1 MKLSKET
8 VNLIKNFA
16 GINSNLLLK
25 SGNKLATIS
34 GQKNVMAD
42 ATVTETFPDFAIYDL
57 NEFLGAM
64 SLFEDPELDF
74 QDKYVS
80 IKQGSMNIKFFAAD
94 ASNLTAPQKAI
105 TFPEAEINFRMTS
118 SMLDMIKKTSSVLRA
133 ADVSIVG
140 DGSKVVAVVGDK
152 KNASGNSFSEPVGDT
167 DKTFKVNLK
176 VENLKMLP
184 GDYDVSI
191 SSKKISRFKSPNTDL
206 VIVIKMDKVLI
217 KTIKWLSNIIR

>member
-8 VNLIKNFA
+8 VALFKNFA

-34 GQKNVMAD
+34 AQKNVMAD
-42 ATVTETFPDFAIYDL
+42 ATVSETFPDFGVYDL

-74 QDKYVS
+74 QDKFVS
-80 IKQGSMNIKFFAAD
+80 ISQGSMKIKFFAAD
-94 ASNLTAPQKAI
+94 ASVLTAPQKAI
-105 TFPEAEINFRMTS
+105 TFPEAEINFSMS
-118 SMLDMIKKTSSVLRA
+118 SAMLNMIQKTASVLRA
-133 ADVSIVG
+133 ADVSIIG
-140 DGSKVVAVVGDK
+140 DGSTITAVVGDK
-152 KNASGNSFSEPVGDT
+152 KNATGNSFSETVGTT
-167 DKTFKVNLK
+167 DKSFKVNLK

-191 SSKKISRFKSPNTDL
+191 SSKKISRFKSPSSDL
-206 VIVIKMDKVLI
+206 VYYVAVEADS
-217 KTIKWLSNIIR
+217 TFDF

>member
-8 VNLIKNFA
+8 VSLFKNFA
-16 GINSNLLLK
+16 GINTNLLLK
-25 SGNKLATIS
+25 QGNKIATIS

-42 ATVTETFPDFAIYDL
+42 ASVTETFPDFAIYDL

-94 ASNLTAPQKAI
+94 ASVLTAPQKAI
-105 TFPEAEINFRMTS
+105 TFPDAEINFS
-118 SMLDMIKKTSSVLRA
+118 LSAAMLNMLHKTASVLRA

-140 DGSKVVAVVGDK
+140 DGSKITAIVGDK

-184 GDYDVSI
+184 GDYNVSI
-191 SSKKISRFKSPNTDL
+191 SSKKISRFKAPNSDL
-206 VIVIKMDKVLI
+206 VYYVAVEADS
-217 KTIKWLSNIIR
+217 TFEF

>member
-34 GQKNVMAD
+34 AQKNVMAD
-42 ATVTETFPDFAIYDL
+42 ATTTESFPDFAIYDL

-64 SLFEDPELDF
+64 SLFEDPELEF

-80 IKQGSMNIKFFAAD
+80 IKQGNMNIKFFAAD
-94 ASNLTAPQKAI
+94 PSVLVAPQKAI
-105 TFPEAEINFRMTS
+105 TFPDAEINFNMS
-118 SMLDMIKKTSSVLRA
+118 SAMLDMIKKTSSVLRA

-140 DGSKVVAVVGDK
+140 DGSKVTAVVGDK
-152 KNASGNSFSEPVGDT
+152 KNATGNSYSESIGDT

-176 VENLKMLP
+176 VENLNFSFQSTKHRL
-184 GDYDVSI
+184 SLLCR
-191 SSKKISRFKSPNTDL
+191 SRSRFY
-206 VIVIKMDKVLI
+206 I
-217 KTIKWLSNIIR
+217 

>member
-8 VNLIKNFA
+8 VALFKNFA

-34 GQKNVMAD
+34 AQKNVMAD
-42 ATVTETFPDFAIYDL
+42 ATVNEAFPDFGIYDL

-74 QDKYVS
+74 QDKFVS
-80 IKQGSMNIKFFAAD
+80 ISQGSMKIKFFAAD
-94 ASNLTAPQKAI
+94 ASVLTAPQKAI
-105 TFPEAEINFRMTS
+105 TFPDAEINFSMS
-118 SMLDMIKKTSSVLRA
+118 SAMLNMIQKTASVLRA
-133 ADVSIVG
+133 ADVSIIG
-140 DGSKVVAVVGDK
+140 DGSTITAVVGDK
-152 KNASGNSFSEPVGDT
+152 KNATGNSFSETVGTT
-167 DKTFKVNLK
+167 DKSFKVNLK

-191 SSKKISRFKSPNTDL
+191 SSKKISRFKSPSSDL
-206 VIVIKMDKVLI
+206 VYYVAVEADS
-217 KTIKWLSNIIR
+217 TFDF

>member
-8 VNLIKNFA
+8 IALFKNFS

-25 SGNKLATIS
+25 NGSKLATIS
-34 GQKNVMAD
+34 AQKNVMAD
-42 ATVTETFPDFAIYDL
+42 ATVSETFPDFAIYDL

-64 SLFEDPELDF
+64 SLFDDPELDF

-80 IKQGSMNIKFFAAD
+80 ISQGSMKIKFFAAD
-94 ASNLTAPQKAI
+94 ASVLVAPQKAI
-105 TFPEAEINFRMTS
+105 TFPDAEINFS
-118 SMLDMIKKTSSVLRA
+118 ISADKLNMINRTASVLRA

-140 DGSKVVAVVGDK
+140 DGSTITVVVGDK
-152 KNASGNSFSEPVGDT
+152 KNATGNSFSEPVGST

-184 GDYDVSI
+184 GDYEVSI
-191 SSKKISRFKSPNTDL
+191 SSKKISRFKSPSSDL
-206 VIVIKMDKVLI
+206 VYYVAVEADS
-217 KTIKWLSNIIR
+217 TFEF

>member
-105 TFPEAEINFRMTS
+105 TVPEAEINFRMTS

-167 DKTFKVNLK
+167 DKNFKVNLK

-206 VIVIKMDKVLI
+206 VYYVAVEADS
-217 KTIKWLSNIIR
+217 TFEF

>member
-8 VNLIKNFA
+8 VALFKNFA

-34 GQKNVMAD
+34 AQKNVMAD
-42 ATVTETFPDFAIYDL
+42 ATVNETFPDFAIYDL

-74 QDKYVS
+74 TEKYVS
-80 IKQGSMNIKFFAAD
+80 IKQGTMNIKFFAAD
-94 ASNLTAPQKAI
+94 ASVLVAPSKAI
-105 TFPEAEINFRMTS
+105 TFPDAEINFNLS
-118 SMLDMIKKTSSVLRA
+118 AANLNMIHKTASVLRA

-140 DGSKVVAVVGDK
+140 DGSKITAVVGDK
-152 KNASGNSFSEPVGDT
+152 KNATGNSFSEPVGAT

-184 GDYDVSI
+184 GDYAVSI
-191 SSKKISRFKSPNTDL
+191 SSKKISRFKGTGEL
-206 VIVIKMDKVLI
+206 VYYVAVEADS
-217 KTIKWLSNIIR
+217 TFDF

>member
-8 VNLIKNFA
+8 VALFKNFS
-16 GINSNLLLK
+16 GINTNLLLK
-25 SGNKLATIS
+25 QGNKIATIS

-42 ATVTETFPDFAIYDL
+42 ASVTETFPDFAIYDL

-64 SLFEDPELDF
+64 SLFDDPELDF

-94 ASNLTAPQKAI
+94 ASVLTAPQKAI
-105 TFPEAEINFRMTS
+105 TFPDAEINFSLS
-118 SMLDMIKKTSSVLRA
+118 SAMLNMLHKTASVLRA

-140 DGSKVVAVVGDK
+140 DGSKITAIVGDK

-184 GDYDVSI
+184 GDYNVSI
-191 SSKKISRFKSPNTDL
+191 SSKKISRFKAPNSDL
-206 VIVIKMDKVLI
+206 VYYVAVEADS
-217 KTIKWLSNIIR
+217 TFDF

>member
-25 SGNKLATIS
+25 QGNKLATIS

-64 SLFEDPELDF
+64 SLFDDPELDF

-105 TFPEAEINFRMTS
+105 TFPDAEINFRMTS

-191 SSKKISRFKSPNTDL
+191 SSKKISRFKSPSNDL
-206 VIVIKMDKVLI
+206 VYYVAVEADS
-217 KTIKWLSNIIR
+217 TFDF

>member
-8 VNLIKNFA
+8 VALFKNFA

-25 SGNKLATIS
+25 NGNKLATIS

-42 ATVTETFPDFAIYDL
+42 ATVTETFPDFGIYDL

-64 SLFEDPELDF
+64 SLFDDPDLNF

-80 IKQGSMNIKFFAAD
+80 ISQGSMKIKFFAAD
-94 ASNLTAPQKAI
+94 PTVLTAPQKAI
-105 TFPEAEINFRMTS
+105 TFPDAEINFTMTAA
-118 SMLDMIKKTSSVLRA
+118 MLNMIHKTASVLRA

-140 DGSKVVAVVGDK
+140 DGTNVIAVVGDK
-152 KNASGNSFSEPVGDT
+152 KNATGNSFSESVGST

-184 GDYDVSI
+184 GDYEVSI
-191 SSKKISRFKSPNTDL
+191 SSKKISRFKSPSSDL
-206 VIVIKMDKVLI
+206 VYYVAVEADS
-217 KTIKWLSNIIR
+217 TFEF

>member
-25 SGNKLATIS
+25 QGNKLATIS

-105 TFPEAEINFRMTS
+105 TFPEAEINFRMSS

-191 SSKKISRFKSPNTDL
+191 SSKKISRFKATSSEL
-206 VIVIKMDKVLI
+206 VYYVAVEADSVFGF
-217 KTIKWLSNIIR
+217 